1 MSEIANT
8 YLYTSAQKTTKT
20 RILKTNFG
28 DGYSQRAGDGI
39 NTTPDSWTVEFRST
53 SGNIGSIVT
62 ILETK
67 AGHTYFTWTPPG
79 GSEQK
84 WVCSEWT
91 YALLGKST
99 YSLSATFEEVFD
111 LT

>member
-1 MSEIANT
+1 MSDIANT
-8 YLYTSAQKTTKT
+8 YLYTSAQLTTNT
-20 RILKTNFG
+20 RVLVQSFG

-39 NTTPDSWTVEFRST
+39 NTTPDSWSVEFRGSST
-53 SGNIGSIVT
+53 NVGAIKT
-62 ILETK
+62 TLETK

-84 WVCSEWT
+84 WICKQWT
-91 YALLGKST
+91 YSLLGRST
-99 YSLSATFEEVFD
+99 YSLTATFEEVFD